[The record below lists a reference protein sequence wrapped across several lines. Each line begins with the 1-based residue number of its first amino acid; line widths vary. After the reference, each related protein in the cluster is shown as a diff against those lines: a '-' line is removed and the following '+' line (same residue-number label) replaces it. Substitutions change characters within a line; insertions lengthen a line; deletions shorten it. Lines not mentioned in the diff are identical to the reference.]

1 MVFIER
7 KCTGSF
13 IVCNSQNVG
22 RDHYYSA
29 HHLACRAEDG
39 NPILPHCEFFFKRS
53 ILVPV
58 IFGCNSN
65 TMKHLLA
72 IILFLPC
79 TVFSQNFHFSGWLGV
94 AGYNGDLKAHSIT
107 LSQTHILGSIG
118 MQYDLSEH
126 IAARSYLTFTGLR
139 GDDKKGTVSM
149 QERNLNFK
157 TKFFEWEVS
166 AQYNI
171 FSLNDKWW
179 TPYVFAGI
187 GIYHYNPYTKD
198 TAGNQV
204 FLKPLSTEGEGFIA
218 GVNDYKLTGVSIPI
232 GVGFSYALN
241 EDMRLGLEFGYR
253 KTFTDYL
260 DDVSTNYVDKSA
272 LLTARGQTAVD
283 LAWRGDE
290 YNGAPY
296 PVGGRERGHANQ
308 QDGYY
313 FIALTYTVRYF
324 FDKYKQIV
332 GLPGGRKEKR
342 VGCPAN
348 RSY

>member
-1 MVFIER
+1 
-7 KCTGSF
+7 
-13 IVCNSQNVG
+13 
-22 RDHYYSA
+22 
-29 HHLACRAEDG
+29 
-39 NPILPHCEFFFKRS
+39 
-53 ILVPV
+53 
-58 IFGCNSN
+58 
-65 TMKHLLA
+65 MKHLLA

-79 TVFSQNFHFSGWLGV
+79 TVFSQNFHFSGRLGV

-157 TKFFEWEVS
+157 TKLFEWEVS